1 MEFERGGPCRAGVVV
16 HYAGCRSAEEAAKR
30 MRASGATEGFN
41 LMPRFLAVA
50 PWAIAGAFVL
60 LLTPA
65 RAAEDPVVA
74 TVDGA
79 SIHLSEVERIHSQ
92 LPEQY
97 RAYPLQMLFPD
108 LLDMVV
114 DRRLAADTARK
125 QGLGND
131 PEVKATLARVEED
144 VLQRALLTRHIE
156 KTLTDDALKAHYD
169 KMVAGMPASEL
180 VHARHILVDSE
191 AEAKRAIE
199 DLKKGADFAK
209 LAEER
214 STGPSKAKGGDLG
227 FFGKDEMVPE
237 FADAAFNL
245 KPGETTQQPVQ
256 TQFGWHVIKVEE
268 RKAAEAPSF
277 EDSREELKA
286 EMSRDIGISFVKDL
300 RDKAKVERFNMDGT
314 PMQPATP
321 ETPAK

>member
-1 MEFERGGPCRAGVVV
+1 MP
-16 HYAGCRSAEEAAKR
+16 
-30 MRASGATEGFN
+30 MLASGATEGFN

-60 LLTPA
+60 MLTPA
-65 RAAEDPVVA
+65 RAADDPVVA
-74 TVDGA
+74 IVDGT

-114 DRRLAADTARK
+114 DRRIAAAAARA
-125 QGLGND
+125 QGLAND

-156 KTLTDDALKAHYD
+156 TTLTDDTLKVRYD
-169 KMVAGMPASEL
+169 KMVADMPASEL

-191 AEAKRAIE
+191 AEAKRAI
-199 DLKKGADFAK
+199 DDIKKGADFAK

-214 STGPSKAKGGDLG
+214 STGPSKSKGGDLG
-227 FFGKDEMVPE
+227 YFGQGEMVPE
-237 FADAAFNL
+237 FADAAFKL
-245 KPGETTQQPVQ
+245 KPGEITEQPVQ
-256 TQFGWHVIKVEE
+256 TQFGWHVIKVED

-277 EDSREELKA
+277 EEAREELKA

-300 RDKAKVERFNMDGT
+300 REKADVQRFNMDGT
-314 PMQPATP
+314 PMQPAQP
-321 ETPAK
+321 ETPIQPVTPAKP